1 MYKLFWNKSLIFI
14 NYSLSFLPS
23 FLPSFL
29 LSFLLFFP
37 FFPLSLSTSNHLKVW
52 FENHYILLFFI
63 IWFIPLWIGPLGHDI
78 GRQQPISSH
87 IGSGPAG
94 LLEQFGAKPVAGRC
108 CTVLWELRMWG
119 ICQMMSRH
127 MVKHHQTAN
136 KIERWWENMRDV
148 QNLIQRLSHK
158 MNQNDKSC
166 AKLWPLFWEIRGVR
180 FLAESHAFQISIYT
194 SSLPGKITRRRT
206 PHPES
211 WSDHFGPFGT
221 YLDYYQRV
229 GLGPT
234 GCQWGFAET
243 CVASHCGWVA
253 GGPQMQGISEKV
265 CGDPLG
271 PKPNSIRK
279 H

>member
-1 MYKLFWNKSLIFI
+1 MI
-14 NYSLSFLPS
+14 YSLVDWTLGAWHWATATNLQPHRLRPSWSFG
-23 FLPSFL
+23 
-29 LSFLLFFP
+29 
-37 FFPLSLSTSNHLKVW
+37 TVW
-52 FENHYILLFFI
+52 SQAR
-63 IWFIPLWIGPLGHDI
+63 
-78 GRQQPISSH
+78 GREVLY
-87 IGSGPAG
+87 GVV
-94 LLEQFGAKPVAGRC
+94 GAQDVRI
-108 CTVLWELRMWG
+108 RMWG